1 MLHSWEMHV
10 QSELPDWSP
19 EEVYSVVFRTLKPR
33 TPLPG
38 IKVEYCKFANAN
50 SFIKFT
56 DGLLEVRVTDIL
68 EGAPYAIQE
77 ALAHILLSKL
87 FRKPVQRQ
95 YSSRYRSY
103 FNRVEMRRMLH
114 LVRQQRGRK
123 HVSGPAGEHYD
134 LSALFEELNSR
145 FFNGLMAQPNL
156 GWSRGVSRSILGHFD
171 PSHNAIIISRIF
183 DKPNTPKLAIEYV
196 MFHEMLHLRYPVESR
211 GTRRCIHTAEFKA
224 AEKQFPDLKHAKEL
238 LKNL

>member
-19 EEVYSVVFRTLKPR
+19 EEVYAVVFRSLKPR
-33 TPLPG
+33 TALTA
-38 IKVEYCKFANAN
+38 IKVEYCKFAGAN
-50 SFIKFT
+50 SFIKLT
-56 DGLLEVRVTDIL
+56 EGQLEVRVTDIL

-103 FNRVEMRRMLH
+103 FNRIEMRRTLH

-123 HVSGPAGEHYD
+123 HMSGPKGEHHD
-134 LSALFEELNSR
+134 LSALFEELNVR
-145 FFNGLMAQPNL
+145 FFNGLMTLPKL
-156 GWSRGVSRSILGHFD
+156 GWSRRVSRSILGHFD

-183 DKPNTPKLAIEYV
+183 DKPEIPKRALDYV

-211 GTRRCIHTAEFKA
+211 GARRCIHTPEFKA
-224 AEKQFPDLKHAKEL
+224 AEKQFPDLKQAKEL
-238 LKNL
+238 LKSL

>member
-19 EEVYSVVFRTLKPR
+19 EEVYAIVFRSLKPR
-33 TPLPG
+33 TPLPV
-38 IKVEYCKFANAN
+38 IKVEYCKFAGAN
-50 SFIKFT
+50 SFIKLT
-56 DGLLEVRVTDIL
+56 DGQLDVRVTDIL

-87 FRKPVQRQ
+87 FRKPVQKQ

-103 FNRVEMRRMLH
+103 FNRVEMRRTMH

-123 HVSGPAGEHYD
+123 HVSGPEGEHHD
-134 LSALFEELNSR
+134 LCALFEELNVR
-145 FFNGLMAQPNL
+145 FFNGLMARPNL
-156 GWSRGVSRSILGHFD
+156 GWSRKVARSILGHFD
-171 PSHNAIIISRIF
+171 PSHNTIIISRIF
-183 DKPNTPKLAIEYV
+183 DKPEIPKRALDYV

-211 GTRRCIHTAEFKA
+211 GARRCIHTPEFKA
-224 AEKQFPDLKHAKEL
+224 AEKQFPDLKQAKEL
-238 LKNL
+238 LKSL

>member
-19 EEVYSVVFRTLKPR
+19 EEVYAIVFRSLKPR
-33 TPLPG
+33 TPLPV
-38 IKVEYCKFANAN
+38 IKVEYCKFAGAN
-50 SFIKFT
+50 SFIKLT
-56 DGLLEVRVTDIL
+56 DGQLDVRVTDIL

-87 FRKPVQRQ
+87 FRKPVQKQ

-103 FNRVEMRRMLH
+103 FNRVEMRRTMH

-123 HVSGPAGEHYD
+123 HVSGPEGEHHD
-134 LSALFEELNSR
+134 LCALFEELNVR
-145 FFNGLMAQPNL
+145 FFNGLMARPNL
-156 GWSRGVSRSILGHFD
+156 GWSRKVSRSILGHFD
-171 PSHNAIIISRIF
+171 PSHNTIIISRIF
-183 DKPNTPKLAIEYV
+183 DKPEIPKRALDYV

-211 GTRRCIHTAEFKA
+211 GARRCIHTPEFKA
-224 AEKQFPDLKHAKEL
+224 AEKQFPDLKQAKEL
-238 LKNL
+238 LKSL